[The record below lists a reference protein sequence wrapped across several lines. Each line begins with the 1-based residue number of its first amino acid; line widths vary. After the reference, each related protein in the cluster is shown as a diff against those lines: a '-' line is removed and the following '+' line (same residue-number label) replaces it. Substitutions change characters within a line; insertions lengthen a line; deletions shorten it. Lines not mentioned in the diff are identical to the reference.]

1 VEDPPASN
9 DADSKVEALES
20 QSQASAGLANGP
32 DVDGGNSRE
41 EDQQSKRERPLLHND
56 YEFDALPLFLRQRAE
71 KRLADVITK
80 CKELGLD
87 CRNLEKFGPRE
98 LLVKEDFERAGFELG
113 PSAIQLMMDMGSLV
127 EVGKGAFKLGQE
139 AGTLEGEIDCESTV
153 VSGESGPEG
162 AGQQRSA
169 GDAEMRGS
177 DPEAESTAQQDL
189 GDRDEMDID
198 SSVLMDSTREEGRAL
213 ESSAAVDSTREEGY
227 GMDIDS
233 SVPAVDSTGEEG
245 SGLNSSDAMDGA
257 EVTFLFAE
265 MEVHDPDVEMELESS
280 QSLGRLD
287 TDAGY
292 ARSLGFGLSPE
303 EIGDAMNAEAIFR
316 AQYGP

>member
-41 EDQQSKRERPLLHND
+41 EDQQSKRERPLLYND
-56 YEFDALPLFLRQRAE
+56 YEFDALPLCLRQRAE
-71 KRLADVITK
+71 KRLADVIAK

-87 CRNLEKFGPRE
+87 YRNLEKFGPRE
-98 LLVKEDFERAGFELG
+98 WLVKEDFERAGFELG
-113 PSAIQLMMDMGSLV
+113 PSAIQLMMDLGSLA
-127 EVGKGAFKLGQE
+127 ELGKGAFKLGQE
-139 AGTLEGEIDCESTV
+139 AGTLEGETDCESTV
-153 VSGESGPEG
+153 VYGESGLKG

-169 GDAEMRGS
+169 DVEMERSEPVAKG
-177 DPEAESTAQQDL
+177 TAQQD
-189 GDRDEMDID
+189 G
-198 SSVLMDSTREEGRAL
+198 VGRN
-213 ESSAAVDSTREEGY
+213 E
-227 GMDIDS
+227 MDIDS
-233 SVPAVDSTGEEG
+233 SVPAVDSTGEERR
-245 SGLNSSDAMDGA
+245 GLDSSAAVDDAGA
-257 EVTFLFAE
+257 NVAFLSAE

-280 QSLGRLD
+280 KSLGRLD

-292 ARSLGFGLSPE
+292 ARALGFGLSPE
-303 EIGDAMNAEAIFR
+303 EIDDAMNAEAIFR